1 MRQPFP
7 SHLSRKLLIS
17 LTSLAM
23 LAPAAFAASGEP
35 ATLAPVVVNAERSLE
50 TNYTIPASI
59 SATGLDLTLRET
71 PQSISVMTQKRMEEQ
86 QLNSVSEVIAH
97 APGIYFQKYGNSAD
111 GYHYY
116 ISGVMDKTG
125 AFFETWDSNGQ
136 NGCF

>member
-59 SATGLDLTLRET
+59 SATGLGLTLRET

-116 ISGVMDKTG
+116 ISRGYRIDNVNIDG
-125 AFFETWDSNGQ
+125 L
-136 NGCF
+136 

>member
-23 LAPAAFAASGEP
+23 LAPAAFAASGEL

-71 PQSISVMTQKRMEEQ
+71 PQSIAVMTQKRMEEQ

-116 ISGVMDKTG
+116 ISRGYRIDNVNIDG
-125 AFFETWDSNGQ
+125 L
-136 NGCF
+136 

>member
-7 SHLSRKLLIS
+7 AHLSRKPLIS

-23 LAPAAFAASGEP
+23 LAPVAFAASGEP
-35 ATLAPVVVNAERSLE
+35 ATLAPVVVNAERS
-50 TNYTIPASI
+50 
-59 SATGLDLTLRET
+59 TGNQLHHPRQHLGYRTGPQPCAET
-71 PQSISVMTQKRMEEQ
+71 PQSIDRHDAKSAMEEQ

-116 ISGVMDKTG
+116 ISRGYRIDNVNIDG
-125 AFFETWDSNGQ
+125 L
-136 NGCF
+136 

>member
-7 SHLSRKLLIS
+7 AHLSRKPLIS

-23 LAPAAFAASGEP
+23 LAPAAFAASSEP

-86 QLNSVSEVIAH
+86 
-97 APGIYFQKYGNSAD
+97 
-111 GYHYY
+111 
-116 ISGVMDKTG
+116 
-125 AFFETWDSNGQ
+125 
-136 NGCF
+136 